1 MRAAFVALLLL
12 AGCAE
17 PPEVPNQRATPD
29 LCGASGLQGLI
40 GQPGDVVA
48 RMTLPKGTRVIAA
61 DSAITSDLRRERL
74 NIELDAKGRV
84 QRIACF

>member
-1 MRAAFVALLLL
+1 MRAALVALLLL
-12 AGCAE
+12 TGCAE
-17 PPEVPNQRATPD
+17 QAAPPAKPAAPD
-29 LCGASGLQGLI
+29 LCGAAGLQGLI

-61 DSAITSDLRRERL
+61 DSAITTDLRRERL

-84 QRIACF
+84 QSVACF